1 MRRRDFLRVGS
12 AGLAGLG
19 LAGLGA
25 TLAACQPR
33 RPPLP
38 PGELLGGNPP
48 AAHRLR
54 NGDFPAPDEF
64 RRVGTVIVGGGVSGM
79 SAAWQLNKAGIDD
92 FVVLEME
99 SEPGG
104 NSRAGQSPLCA
115 YPWGAHYL
123 PLPGSEAR
131 LVRELLAELG
141 VLHGDPGARRPT
153 YDERYL
159 CATPQERVF
168 RDGLWEEGLLPQL
181 GLAADER
188 AQQRRFAET
197 VEALKQQRGRDGLRV
212 FALPL
217 ALASRDPAWRAL
229 DRVSFA
235 DWLQA
240 QGFSAPSLHWLANYA
255 CRDDYGLSHHETSAW
270 AGLHYFAC
278 RNGEAMNAAG
288 DCVLTAPE
296 GNAWLLRGL
305 AAHAAG
311 RIVTDALVWR
321 IDEEKDGFT
330 VDCLSGEKSRR
341 YHAKRLLWAAPA
353 FVLPRVWRN
362 VPGPLKAAAG
372 SGDYAPWLV
381 ANLHL
386 ERLPQ
391 QRHGAA
397 PAWDNILYASALDG
411 SAGLG
416 YVDAT
421 HQLLR
426 RHHGGSIYTYYRPL
440 SALAPAAARQL
451 LLSATQADWADA
463 ILGELERVHPD
474 LREVVSR
481 LDVMRYGHAMHRPV
495 PGSLFHGQ
503 RQTLLAFRHPR
514 LALAHADLS
523 GISLFEEAQYRGVL
537 AARQLLGEKRRLPS

>member
-1 MRRRDFLRVGS
+1 MQRRDFLRAGG
-12 AGLAGLG
+12 AGLAFGALG
-19 LAGLGA
+19 G
-25 TLAACQPR
+25 TLAACAKA

-54 NGDFPAPDEF
+54 SGDFPAPDEV
-64 RRVGTVIVGGGVSGM
+64 RQVGIAIVGGGVSGM

-141 VLHGDPGARRPT
+141 VLQGDPGARRPT

-181 GLAADER
+181 GLDTEER

-197 VEALKQQRGRDGLRV
+197 VDAMKRQRGRDGLRV

-217 ALASRDPAWRAL
+217 ALASRDPAWLAL
-229 DRVSFA
+229 DRISFA
-235 DWLQA
+235 SWLKA
-240 QGFSAPSLHWLANYA
+240 QGFTAPSLHWLANYA
-255 CRDDYGLSHHETSAW
+255 CRDDYGLGHGETSAW

-278 RNGEAMNAAG
+278 RNGEAANAAG

-321 IDEEKDGFT
+321 IDEEKGGFT
-330 VDCLSGEKSRR
+330 VDCLCGEKSRR
-341 YHAKRLLWAAPA
+341 YHARKLLWAAPA
-353 FVLPRVWRN
+353 FVLPHVWRN
-362 VPGPLKAAAG
+362 APGPLKAAAG

-386 ERLPQ
+386 DRLPQ

-397 PAWDNILYASALDG
+397 PAWDNVLYEG
-411 SAGLG
+411 VGLG

-426 RHHGGSIYTYYRPL
+426 RHHGASIYTYYRPL
-440 SALAPAAARQL
+440 NELAPAAARQL
-451 LLSATQADWADA
+451 LLNTSQAAWAES

-481 LDVMRYGHAMHRPV
+481 LDVMRYGHAMRRPL
-495 PGSLFHGQ
+495 PGSLFASP

-523 GISLFEEAQYRGVL
+523 GISLFEEAQYRGVQ
-537 AARQLLGEKRRLPS
+537 AARQLLGRGGVVMG